1 MSLPVYFVCQAP
13 QPPPGRI
20 ALCGWHCAPDGTLRG
35 PEVPGRADALVFDD
49 RAPLPD
55 SPDTLTD
62 ALLQAAGC
70 IGAEVI
76 VLDFERSVSPC
87 ACRLAEA
94 LAARHRTA
102 APVRFC
108 TGACEPIRCYSPAA
122 QTFPEFLSTA
132 GGWIELRPVRETVRY
147 DIGGALPSGDGQD
160 FFSELLQCRY
170 RARQTADGLLIE
182 LFDSPESFRAR
193 TQRLSD
199 SFTAALALQWE
210 LTASGYP
217 NDSK

>member
-1 MSLPVYFVCQAP
+1 MISTSLFYFQLLLSPICLAYRIMESRPRLTRRQLVRVY
-13 QPPPGRI
+13 R
-20 ALCGWHCAPDGTLRG
+20 
-35 PEVPGRADALVFDD
+35 
-49 RAPLPD
+49 
-55 SPDTLTD
+55 
-62 ALLQAAGC
+62 
-70 IGAEVI
+70 
-76 VLDFERSVSPC
+76 
-87 ACRLAEA
+87 EA

-210 LTASGYP
+210 LTALGYP